1 MNNVFSDINSFA
13 VGFTFNNFNL
23 LSRGNRFLEN
33 ALQQSH
39 SLRYFKYNLFNYTTI
54 FGNINYNKTTDPV
67 INRTVF
73 NGFYQVSERQNAD
86 FENENLSGNVGY
98 QRSFL
103 KFYKASIGAN
113 ANWNRTNTLRVN
125 PQDPTNLDADFI
137 QTTESIGQSY
147 RFSLGTQYRKWPN
160 LEAGYSIALNDYQG
174 TTFTTHQPFIKLD
187 YYFLNGFS
195 ITSDY
200 NYYNYGNS
208 SGTIENV
215 YDFLNAS
222 INYRK
227 KDAKMEYRISGTN
240 LLNTTSLNDDSFNQT
255 GFRTSQYIVQPRYV
269 VFSLKYNL

>member
-1 MNNVFSDINSFA
+1 M
-13 VGFTFNNFNL
+13 
-23 LSRGNRFLEN
+23 
-33 ALQQSH
+33 
-39 SLRYFKYNLFNYTTI
+39 KYNLFNYTTI
-54 FGNINYNKTTDPV
+54 FGNLNYNKTTDPV

-86 FENENLSGNVGY
+86 FENENFSGNIGY
-98 QRSFL
+98 QRAFL
-103 KFYKASIGAN
+103 KFYKASIGVN
-113 ANWNRTNTLRVN
+113 GNWNRTNTLRVN
-125 PQDPTNLDADFI
+125 PQDPTNLEADFI
-137 QTTESIGQSY
+137 QTTESIGQTY
-147 RFSLGTQYRKWPN
+147 TFSLGTQYRKWPN
-160 LEAGYSIALNDYQG
+160 LEAGYSVALNDYQG

-200 NYYNYGNS
+200 NYYNYSNS

-227 KDAKMEYRISGTN
+227 KDGKMEYRISGTN

-255 GFRTSQYIVQPRYV
+255 GFRTSQYIVQPRYI